1 MKVTLEFNVPD
12 EQDDLYY
19 AQNGMSAF
27 NALSQIL
34 ELFRRRNKYCAF
46 PEWQEATSDAIEAQ
60 IREIIDDEEIR
71 VL

>member
-19 AQNGMSAF
+19 AQNGAIAF
-27 NALSQIL
+27 IVLQEIL
-34 ELFRRRNKYCAF
+34 NMFRDKNKYCKY
-46 PEWQEATSDAIEAQ
+46 PEWQEATSDAIEARIRQ
-60 IREIIDDEEIR
+60 IIEDEEIR